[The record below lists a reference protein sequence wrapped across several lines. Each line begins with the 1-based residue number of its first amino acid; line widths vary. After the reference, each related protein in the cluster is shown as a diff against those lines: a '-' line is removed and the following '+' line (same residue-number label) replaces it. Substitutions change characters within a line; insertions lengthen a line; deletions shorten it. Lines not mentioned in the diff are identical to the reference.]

1 MRVGVLSILIA
12 LLFGA
17 GGFAAGRHWFGV
29 GSGVLLGVLGFLIAA
44 IVLARLVGK
53 RFGAARL
60 EVEGHIRAQR
70 VQKAIASLE
79 ALRPLGRWHPLLGW
93 SLDEQIGILRYAGL
107 REIEES
113 QPYLQRARFK
123 SGQAWA
129 MLGSGLFKRGRHEEA
144 ERVFQQAM
152 KRQPKERLVY
162 AAYVWCALKRGRKD
176 AALEALSRARVK
188 LPGDEGLHKMQLAI
202 QNAKPVK
209 MKPFG
214 QDWYTLQLEAVPTL
228 PGGPGGI
235 SPSHPALRGIRRR
248 R

>member
-1 MRVGVLSILIA
+1 MRVPVLSILIA
-12 LLFGA
+12 LSFGA
-17 GGFAAGRHWFGV
+17 GGFMAGRHFFGI
-29 GSGVLLGVLGFLIAA
+29 GSGILLGLLAFVIAV

-53 RFGAARL
+53 RFAKGRV

-70 VQKAIASLE
+70 VQKAIVALE

-107 REIEES
+107 REIEEAL
-113 QPYLQRARFK
+113 PYLERARFK

-129 MLGSGLFKRGRHEEA
+129 MLASGLFKRGRQDEA
-144 ERVFQQAM
+144 EQAFQKGM

-162 AAYVWCALKRGRKD
+162 AAYVWCALKKGRKD
-176 AALEALSRARVK
+176 AALEALSRARTK
-188 LPGDEGLHKMQLAI
+188 LPTDEGLHKMQLAI
-202 QNAKPVK
+202 QNAKPIK

-214 QDWYTLQLEAVPTL
+214 QDWYTLQLEAVPAL
-228 PGGPGGI
+228 PGGPGI

>member
-1 MRVGVLSILIA
+1 MRVPVLSVLIA

-17 GGFAAGRHWFGV
+17 GGFMAGRHFFGI
-29 GSGVLLGVLGFLIAA
+29 GSGVLLGLLAFVIAV

-53 RFGAARL
+53 RFGKARQ

-70 VQKAIASLE
+70 VQKAIAGLE
-79 ALRPLGRWHPLLGW
+79 ALRPLGRWHPLLTW

-107 REIEES
+107 REIEEAL
-113 QPYLQRARFK
+113 PYLERARFK

-129 MLGSGLFKRGRHEEA
+129 MLGAGLFKRGRPDDA
-144 ERVFQQAM
+144 ERVFQKAM
-152 KRQPKERLVY
+152 KSQPKERLVW
-162 AAYVWCALKRGRKD
+162 AAYVWCALKKGRKD
-176 AALEALSRARVK
+176 AALEALSRARLK
-188 LPGDEGLHKMQLAI
+188 LPTDEGLHKMQLAI
-202 QNAKPVK
+202 QNAKPIK

-214 QDWYTLQLEAVPTL
+214 QDWYTLQLEPVPTL
-228 PGGPGGI
+228 PGGPGI

>member
-1 MRVGVLSILIA
+1 MRLGVLSIVIA

-17 GGFAAGRHWFGV
+17 GGFMAGRHFFGI
-29 GSGVLLGVLGFLIAA
+29 GSGVLLGILGFVIAA
-44 IVLARLVGK
+44 IALARFVGK
-53 RFGAARL
+53 RFAAARV

-70 VQKAIASLE
+70 VQKAIAGLE
-79 ALRPLGRWHPLLGW
+79 ALRPLGLWHPILGW

-107 REIEES
+107 REVEES
-113 QPYLQRARFK
+113 QPYLERARFK

-129 MLGSGLFKRGRHEEA
+129 MLAAGHFRRGRHDEA

-152 KRQPKERLVY
+152 NRQPKERLVW
-162 AAYVWCALKRGRKD
+162 AAYVWCSLKRGRKD
-176 AALEALSRARVK
+176 AALSALTRARAK
-188 LPGDEGLHKMQLAI
+188 LPSDEGLHKMQLAI
-202 QNAKPVK
+202 QNAKAVK

-214 QDWYTLQLEAVPTL
+214 QDWYTLQLEAMPTL
-228 PGGPGGI
+228 AGGPGI

>member
-1 MRVGVLSILIA
+1 MLSIVIA
-12 LLFGA
+12 LLFAA
-17 GGFAAGRHWFGV
+17 GGFAAGRHWFGI
-29 GSGVLLGVLGFLIAA
+29 GSGVLLGLLAFLIAV

-53 RFGAARL
+53 RFGAGRV

-107 REIEES
+107 REIAEA
-113 QPYLQRARFK
+113 QPYLERARFK

-129 MLGSGLFKRGRHEEA
+129 MLAASLFKRGRQDEA
-144 ERVFQQAM
+144 ERVFQRAM
-152 KRQPKERLVY
+152 KSRPKERLVW
-162 AAYVWCALKRGRKD
+162 AAYAWCALKRGRKD
-176 AALEALSRARVK
+176 AALEALGRARIR

-214 QDWYTLQLEAVPTL
+214 QEWYTLQLEPT
-228 PGGPGGI
+228 PTMTGGPGI
-235 SPSHPALRGIRRR
+235 SPTHPALRGMRRR